1 METTNC
7 ARSCWRRSLIHRDIL
22 TKALCASTTPS
33 QASDNSNTPQVIR
46 FLRTSGISLR
56 AQCAQY
62 YDNLLWR
69 QPVKAKILSVTAP
82 LARADAESLHVSDCG
97 ASRLGRACGV

>member
-33 QASDNSNTPQVIR
+33 
-46 FLRTSGISLR
+46 
-56 AQCAQY
+56 QCAQY